1 MEGYITI
8 QEAAE
13 KWNLTPR
20 RVQVMCAKGQIEGV
34 AKFGR
39 VWAIPADVEKPKDG
53 RITTGEYRN
62 WRKQNK
68 GGE

>member
-13 KWNLTPR
+13 KWNLTSR
-20 RVQVMCAKGQIEGV
+20 RVQVMCAKGQIKGV
-34 AKFGR
+34 TKFGR
-39 VWAIPADVEKPKDG
+39 VWAIPADAEKPKDR

-62 WRKQNK
+62 WRKK
-68 GGE
+68 PD

>member
-20 RVQVMCAKGQIEGV
+20 RVQVMCAKGQIAGV
-34 AKFGR
+34 TKFGR
-39 VWAIPADVEKPKDG
+39 VWAIPADVERPKDG

-62 WRKQNK
+62 WRKK
-68 GGE
+68 TE